1 MTTHGGKRP
10 GAGRPASPD
19 SKSIPRAIRVT
30 RQVDD
35 YLREVGSGIVETL
48 IRKSKGFKD
57 WEKNNG

>member
-1 MTTHGGKRP
+1 MKTHGGQRP

-48 IRKSKGFKD
+48 IRKSKAFKE
-57 WEKNNG
+57 WEKGE